1 MRRKRRGRFLLLL
14 LGLAF
19 TAVLVLARLRFY
31 PLARD
36 MAVMRVSNKTGNL
49 INDAVDGQI
58 KQDAV
63 DYGSMVLLEKDK
75 AGRVTA
81 LKTNIGEVNR
91 LKTRILDTVNQ
102 DIEELDVEDLGIPL
116 GNLILPA
123 LFSGQGPLLPVRILS
138 VRNSDA
144 TFRNRFAQA
153 GINQTLHQIIMDV
166 TVQINI
172 VTPAGVESVDVSSEV
187 VVAET
192 VIVGIVPDSYL
203 AITKE

>member
-1 MRRKRRGRFLLLL
+1 MLL

-19 TAVLVLARLRFY
+19 TAVLVLARVRFY

-36 MAVMRVSNKTGNL
+36 MAVMRVTNKTGNL
-49 INDAVDGQI
+49 INDAVDEQI

-91 LKTRILDTVNQ
+91 LKTRILDDVNQ
-102 DIEELDVEDLGIPL
+102 DIEELDIEELGIPL

-123 LFSGQGPLLPVRILS
+123 LFSGQGPLLPVRIIS

-144 TFRNRFAQA
+144 TFRNRFSQA

-166 TVQINI
+166 TVQVNI
-172 VTPAGVESVDVSSEV
+172 VTPAGVEFVDVSSEV
-187 VVAET
+187 VIAET

-203 AITKE
+203 AMEKE

>member
-1 MRRKRRGRFLLLL
+1 MLL

-36 MAVMRVSNKTGNL
+36 MAVTRVTNKTGNL
-49 INDAVDGQI
+49 INDAVDEQV

-63 DYGSMVLLEKDK
+63 DYESMVLLEKDK

-102 DIEELDVEDLGIPL
+102 DIEELDVEELGIPL
-116 GNLILPA
+116 GNLVLPA
-123 LFSGQGPLLPVRILS
+123 LFSGQGPLLPIRILS

-144 TFRNRFAQA
+144 AFRNRFSQA

-172 VTPAGVESVDVSSEV
+172 VTPAGVEFVDVSSEV

-203 AITKE
+203 AMETKE